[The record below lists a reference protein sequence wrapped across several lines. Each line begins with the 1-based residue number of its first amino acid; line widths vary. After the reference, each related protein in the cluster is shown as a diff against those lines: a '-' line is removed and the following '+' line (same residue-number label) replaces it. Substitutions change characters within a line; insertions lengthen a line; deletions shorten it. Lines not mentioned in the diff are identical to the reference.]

1 MKSIAESMP
10 KTHIEF
16 SLNNEDEPKFLATI
30 SFTIIKDRE
39 TINRILDNFKY
50 EVMKQIES
58 FIS

>member
-1 MKSIAESMP
+1 MKSIAERMP
-10 KTHIEF
+10 KTHIEIT
-16 SLNNEDEPKFLATI
+16 LNNDDEPEFLATI